1 MKRVLCVWLPEFPIQ
16 RLHVE
21 QPGLTAVPTVLFEE
35 SGNRAQVVLASPD
48 AKCYGIRAGMP
59 LAEAQALLESAT
71 FLNHSPQAD
80 LLELQTLAYLS
91 QRYSPIVGI
100 EAAAGSEAAVGVGAA
115 ANTHCL
121 VLNIA
126 GCTHLF
132 GGESGLSRRLVI
144 DLAEQGYFA
153 HVATANTIGAAWAI
167 ARFGHRTGSDRRLRS
182 LPVEALRIPEKLAAR
197 LREFDLRTI
206 GQLQALP
213 RDTLP
218 SRFGAV
224 LTERLDQMFGHCPE
238 LLVPVA
244 RSEPV
249 SAQWDTEHPICHPEA
264 VRQVVTEL
272 LTEVVD
278 VVKSRGEGILSLTL
292 SFKNEAADAVSME
305 AGLTRP
311 SDSSSHIMNLLR
323 LKLETQRIPERLVSI
338 ELTASLT
345 APLQIRQRGLFEQDS
360 PEAGHVG
367 RLVDRLSARLGRDAV
382 VRPQLLPE
390 AVPEQAVGYRP
401 LAESVRSSDRAY
413 AATAEWRI
421 ASARPMRL
429 LQQPEP
435 VSVIC
440 DTPNGP
446 PVRLH
451 WNRRVYLLAH
461 ASGPERITT
470 AWWQETGSIHRDYY
484 QVETASGPRFWL
496 FRDTPQ
502 NGAGQKWYLHG
513 LFE

>member
-1 MKRVLCVWLPEFPIQ
+1 
-16 RLHVE
+16 
-21 QPGLTAVPTVLFEE
+21 
-35 SGNRAQVVLASPD
+35 
-48 AKCYGIRAGMP
+48 MP

-71 FLNHSPQAD
+71 FLSHLPQAD
-80 LLELQTLAYLS
+80 LLELQTLACLS

-100 EAAAGSEAAVGVGAA
+100 EAACD
-115 ANTHCL
+115 THCL
-121 VLNIA
+121 VLDIA

-132 GGESGLSRRLVI
+132 DGESGLSRRLVI

-206 GQLQALP
+206 GQLLALP

-224 LTERLDQMFGHCPE
+224 LTERLDQMFGHCVE
-238 LLVPVA
+238 LLVPVT

-249 SAQWDTEHPICHPEA
+249 SAQWTAEHPICHPEA
-264 VRQVVTEL
+264 VRHVVAEL
-272 LTEVVD
+272 LAEVVD
-278 VVKSRGEGILSLTL
+278 VVKSRSEGILSLTL
-292 SFKNEAADAVSME
+292 DFRNEAARTVSME

-311 SDSSSHIMNLLR
+311 SDSVAHIMNLLR
-323 LKLETQRIPERLVSI
+323 LKLETQSVPEWLVLI

-390 AVPEQAVGYRP
+390 AVPEQAVGYHA
-401 LAESVRSSDRAY
+401 LAESVRSS
-413 AATAEWRI
+413 AATHTTTDGWSV
-421 ASARPMRL
+421 ASARPLRL
-429 LQQPEP
+429 LQKPEP
-435 VSVIC
+435 VSVVC

-446 PVRLH
+446 PERLH
-451 WNRRVYLLAH
+451 WNRRVYLITD

-470 AWWQETGSIHRDYY
+470 AWWQETGSVHRDYY
-484 QVETASGPRFWL
+484 QVETASGARFWL

-502 NGAGQKWYLHG
+502 SEAGQAWYLHG